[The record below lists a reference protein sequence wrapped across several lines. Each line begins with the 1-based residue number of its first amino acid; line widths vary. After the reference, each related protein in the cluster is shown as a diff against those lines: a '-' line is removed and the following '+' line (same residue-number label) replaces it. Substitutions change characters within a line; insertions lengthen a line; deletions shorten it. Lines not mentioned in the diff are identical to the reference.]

1 MAGGTPS
8 GPLVR
13 PISAACESNVNC
25 LTSCSVA
32 TGEPMIGTWWY
43 NAIDCVIRKV
53 DETLSWQDDP
63 CAKDSASAGKDGA
76 R

>member
-1 MAGGTPS
+1 
-8 GPLVR
+8 
-13 PISAACESNVNC
+13 
-25 LTSCSVA
+25 
-32 TGEPMIGTWWY
+32 MIGTWWY

-63 CAKDSASAGKDGA
+63 CAKDSASADKDGA